1 MAATDGRAAEAAGI
15 FKGMG
20 SQALAARMHMLAAT
34 TAINGSRTK
43 EARGH
48 AELALAFYEKVGAS
62 LYAEQAAVLPR

>member
-1 MAATDGRAAEAAGI
+1 
-15 FKGMG
+15 MG

-34 TAINGSRTK
+34 TAINDSRTK